1 MGFRDCAQLKINHFT
16 TYKSRQSRNQLKM
29 SKIIVRPNYILY
41 RPLTEMKKDDIDKL
55 ENEDALF
62 QWENPRAFFWHDGP
76 WLHHL
81 KIVSV
86 SFILAMLP
94 VFFMGAVESLNL
106 LLGWISI
113 ICIMPLAF
121 IYYIS
126 RSQYY
131 HVAYKISE
139 SGILVDI
146 LKIYPRFRYGRQ
158 DTTKV
163 MHFLRVIAF
172 ILIIVALVVNPL
184 YLIGAGGAVFVSFIK
199 PAVDE
204 GEKAGYRAFLW
215 DGNNAL
221 NKNDD
226 NKIRKI
232 NIIPRRR
239 IISIACNSISEGVI
253 VHCSKDNFNDV
264 CVYMKK
270 KFSDVD
276 FVQEKMSR

>member
-1 MGFRDCAQLKINHFT
+1 MN
-16 TYKSRQSRNQLKM
+16 
-29 SKIIVRPNYILY
+29 KIITRPDYISYYSLEEG
-41 RPLTEMKKDDIDKL
+41 REEDINKL
-55 ENEDALF
+55 ENENALI
-62 QWENPRAFFWHDGP
+62 QWEKPRAFMWHEGP

-131 HVAYKISE
+131 YVAYRISD
-139 SGILVDI
+139 SGILIDI
-146 LKIYPRFRYGRQ
+146 LKIYPRFRYGLQ

-163 MHFLRVIAF
+163 MHFLRIIAF
-172 ILIIVALVVNPL
+172 VLIIVALVVDPL
-184 YLIGAGGAVFVSFIK
+184 YLIGAGGAVFVSFMK

-204 GEKAGYRAFLW
+204 GEKATYMECMW
-215 DGNNAL
+215 D
-221 NKNDD
+221 KNEILEKKHDD
-226 NKIRKI
+226 KIYKI

-239 IISIACNSISEGVI
+239 IIRIIRNRGRGALL
-253 VHCSKDNFNDV
+253 HCTKDNFEDV
-264 CVYMKK
+264 CNLLKN
-270 KFSDVD
+270 KFPNVEY
-276 FVQEKMSR
+276 VQEKLPR

>member
-1 MGFRDCAQLKINHFT
+1 MSEIITRPDYISYYPLKDGQ
-16 TYKSRQSRNQLKM
+16 KEDVS
-29 SKIIVRPNYILY
+29 
-41 RPLTEMKKDDIDKL
+41 KL
-55 ENEDALF
+55 ENEAALI
-62 QWENPRAFFWHDGP
+62 QWEVPRAFLWHEGP

-139 SGILVDI
+139 SGMLIDI
-146 LKIYPRFRYGRQ
+146 LKIYPRFRYGLQ

-172 ILIIVALVVNPL
+172 ILIIVALVVDPL
-184 YLIGAGGAVFVSFIK
+184 YLIGAGGAVFVSFMK

-204 GEKAGYRAFLW
+204 GEKATYMECMW
-215 DGNNAL
+215 D
-221 NKNDD
+221 KNEILDKKHDD
-226 NKIRKI
+226 KIYKI
-232 NIIPRRR
+232 NVIPRRY
-239 IISIACNSISEGVI
+239 IIEILCNYSRGAQI
-253 VHCSKDNFNDV
+253 HCTKDNFKEV
-264 CVYMKK
+264 CTILKERLPSVEY
-270 KFSDVD
+270 
-276 FVQEKMSR
+276 VQEKMSR

>member
-1 MGFRDCAQLKINHFT
+1 
-16 TYKSRQSRNQLKM
+16 M
-29 SKIIVRPNYILY
+29 SKIITRPDHISYYSLEEG
-41 RPLTEMKKDDIDKL
+41 REEDINKL
-55 ENEDALF
+55 ENEDALI
-62 QWENPRAFFWHDGP
+62 QWEVPRAFLWHEGP

-113 ICIMPLAF
+113 ICIMPLVF

-139 SGILVDI
+139 SGILIDI

-163 MHFLRVIAF
+163 MHFLRIIAF
-172 ILIIVALVVNPL
+172 ILIIVALVVDPF
-184 YLIGAGGAVFVSFIK
+184 YLIGAGGAVFVSFMK
-199 PAVDE
+199 PEVDE
-204 GEKAGYRAFLW
+204 GEKATYMECMW
-215 DGNNAL
+215 D
-221 NKNDD
+221 KNDILD
-226 NKIRKI
+226 KKHDDKIYKI
-232 NIIPRRR
+232 NLIPRRY
-239 IISIACNSISEGVI
+239 IIEIIYNYSRGGEI
-253 VHCSKDNFNDV
+253 HCTKDNFKDV
-264 CVYMKK
+264 CTILKERLPNVEY
-270 KFSDVD
+270 
-276 FVQEKMSR
+276 VQEKMSR

>member
-1 MGFRDCAQLKINHFT
+1 
-16 TYKSRQSRNQLKM
+16 M
-29 SKIIVRPNYILY
+29 SKIITRPDYISYYSLEEG
-41 RPLTEMKKDDIDKL
+41 REEDINKL
-55 ENEDALF
+55 ENEAALI
-62 QWENPRAFFWHDGP
+62 QWEKPRAFMWHEGP

-131 HVAYKISE
+131 YVAYRISD
-139 SGILVDI
+139 SGILIDI
-146 LKIYPRFRYGRQ
+146 LKIYPRFRYGLQ

-163 MHFLRVIAF
+163 MHFLRIIAF
-172 ILIIVALVVNPL
+172 VLIIVALVVDPL
-184 YLIGAGGAVFVSFIK
+184 YLIGAGGAVFVSFMK

-204 GEKAGYRAFLW
+204 GEKATYKAFLW
-215 DGNNAL
+215 DENNSL

-226 NKIRKI
+226 NKIREI

-239 IISIACNSISEGVI
+239 IVYIACNSVVKGAIL
-253 VHCSKDNFNDV
+253 HCSKDNFDDV
-264 CVYMKK
+264 CIFMKK
-270 KFSDVD
+270 KFPDVD
-276 FVQEKMSR
+276 FVQEKLPR

>member
-1 MGFRDCAQLKINHFT
+1 
-16 TYKSRQSRNQLKM
+16 M
-29 SKIIVRPNYILY
+29 SKIITRPDYISY
-41 RPLTEMKKDDIDKL
+41 YPLKDGH
-55 ENEDALF
+55 E
-62 QWENPRAFFWHDGP
+62 GP

-131 HVAYKISE
+131 HIAYKISE
-139 SGILVDI
+139 SGILIDI
-146 LKIYPRFRYGRQ
+146 LKIYPRFRYGLQ

-163 MHFLRVIAF
+163 MHFLRIIAV
-172 ILIIVALVVNPL
+172 ILIIVALVVDPL
-184 YLIGAGGAVFVSFIK
+184 YLIGAGGAVFASFMK

-204 GEKAGYRAFLW
+204 GEKAGYRVFIW
-215 DGNNAL
+215 NGNNAL

-226 NKIRKI
+226 NKICKI

-239 IISIACNSISEGVI
+239 IVYIACNSIVKGAI
-253 VHCSKDNFNDV
+253 LHCSKDNFEDV
-264 CVYMKK
+264 CHILKT
-270 KFSDVD
+270 KFPNVEY
-276 FVQEKMSR
+276 VQEKLPR

>member
-1 MGFRDCAQLKINHFT
+1 MN
-16 TYKSRQSRNQLKM
+16 
-29 SKIIVRPNYILY
+29 KIITRPDYISYYSLEEG
-41 RPLTEMKKDDIDKL
+41 REEDINKL
-55 ENEDALF
+55 ENENALI
-62 QWENPRAFFWHDGP
+62 QWEKPRAFMWHEGP

-131 HVAYKISE
+131 YVAYRISD
-139 SGILVDI
+139 SGILIDI
-146 LKIYPRFRYGRQ
+146 LKIYPRFRYGLQ

-163 MHFLRVIAF
+163 MHFLRIIAF
-172 ILIIVALVVNPL
+172 VLIIVALVVDPL
-184 YLIGAGGAVFVSFIK
+184 YLIGAGGAVFVSFMK

-204 GEKAGYRAFLW
+204 GEKATYKAFLW
-215 DGNNAL
+215 DENNSL

-226 NKIRKI
+226 NKIREI

-239 IISIACNSISEGVI
+239 IVYIACNSVVKGAIL
-253 VHCSKDNFNDV
+253 HCSKDNFDDV
-264 CVYMKK
+264 CIFMKK
-270 KFSDVD
+270 KFPDVD
-276 FVQEKMSR
+276 FVQEKLPR